1 MIQTA
6 AQVAR
11 PFIKWAGGK
20 HRLLSQFEACF
31 PKEFQRYYEPFVG
44 SGAVFFHFWNQ
55 KRLPEQVFLFDNNE
69 ELINVYRTIRD
80 RLEELLGLLAGYQ
93 TNHNAEFYT
102 QIRNLDRQPVSLGEV
117 ERAARAIYLNRTC
130 YNGLYRVNQRGQF
143 NVPMGRYTNPQI
155 LNKEVL
161 QTAHIALQNVCLE
174 VKDFR
179 QIVGLAQPG
188 DFFYFDPPYHPVSPT
203 ANFTSYTAGSFRD
216 QDQKDLADVF
226 TRLTD
231 KGCLCMLSNSYTSFI
246 LDLYRNYRIEIA
258 YAKRAINS
266 DANKRGTIK
275 EVVVLN
281 YEGRYIDEL
290 SRSSIRYP
298 GSPAA
303 EVGPLPA
310 GKGK

>member
-1 MIQTA
+1 MSQTA

-20 HRLLSQFEACF
+20 HRLLAQFDACF
-31 PKEFQRYYEPFVG
+31 PKGFQRYCEPFVG

-69 ELINVYRTIRD
+69 ELINVYRAIRD
-80 RLEELLGLLAGYQ
+80 RLEELLDLLAGFQ
-93 TNHNAEFYT
+93 ANHNAEFYY
-102 QIRNLDRQPVSLGEV
+102 QVRNLDRQPASLGEV
-117 ERAARAIYLNRTC
+117 EKAARTIYLNRTC

-155 LNKEVL
+155 LNKEAL
-161 QTAHIALQNVCLE
+161 QTAHTALQNVCLE

-179 QIVGLAQPG
+179 QVVDLGQPG

-203 ANFTSYTAGSFRD
+203 SNFTSYTAGGFRD

-231 KGCLCMLSNSYTSFI
+231 KGCFCMISNSYTPYI
-246 LDLYRNYRIEIA
+246 LNLYREFRIETVFA
-258 YAKRAINS
+258 QRNINS
-266 DANKRGTIK
+266 DANGRGVIR

-281 YEGRYIDEL
+281 YGGR
-290 SRSSIRYP
+290 
-298 GSPAA
+298 
-303 EVGPLPA
+303 
-310 GKGK
+310 